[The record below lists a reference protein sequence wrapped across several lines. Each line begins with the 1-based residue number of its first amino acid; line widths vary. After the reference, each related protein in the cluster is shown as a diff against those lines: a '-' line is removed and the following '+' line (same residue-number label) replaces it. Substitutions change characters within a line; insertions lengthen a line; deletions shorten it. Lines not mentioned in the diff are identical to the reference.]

1 LVKIY
6 LESCNRF
13 LPLYKINQM
22 VKTGIKKKDK
32 NTEASI
38 LQVARKAFTQK
49 GLSGARMQDIADEAG
64 INKALV
70 HYYFESKEKLFGLI
84 FDQEFEKFFTSLAL
98 LISADLPLFEK
109 IEQIVSL
116 DIERLNQFPDMPL
129 FVINEVSRNPEIMAK
144 RLKHLQQKSVME
156 GFQKQIN
163 NEIKKGN
170 IRSISAE
177 QLLINIQSLSV
188 FPFIAKPMLKKV
200 LQKTEKDYQELIQV
214 RKKELAAFIINAIK
228 N

>member
-1 LVKIY
+1 MVKI
-6 LESCNRF
+6 SS
-13 LPLYKINQM
+13 
-22 VKTGIKKKDK
+22 KKKDK
-32 NTEASI
+32 TTEEAI

-84 FDQEFEKFFTSLAL
+84 FDQEFEKFFSSLAV

-116 DIERLNQFPDMPL
+116 DIERLSQFPDMPL

-144 RLKHLQQKSVME
+144 RLKQLQQKSVME

-163 NEIKKGN
+163 SEIKKGN
-170 IRSISAE
+170 IKSISAE

-200 LQKTEKDYQELIQV
+200 LQKTEKDYQKMIQV
-214 RKKELAAFIINAIK
+214 RKKELATFIINAIK

>member
-1 LVKIY
+1 MI
-6 LESCNRF
+6 F
-13 LPLYKINQM
+13 IFTKINQM
-22 VKTGIKKKDK
+22 VKSAIRKKDK
-32 NTEASI
+32 TTEEAI

-84 FDQEFEKFFTSLAL
+84 FDQEFEKFFSSLAV
-98 LISADLPLFEK
+98 LISADIPLFEK
-109 IEQIVSL
+109 IEQIVGL
-116 DIERLNQFPDMPL
+116 DIERLSLFPDMPL
-129 FVINEVSRNPEIMAK
+129 FVINEVSHNPEIMAK
-144 RLKHLQQKSVME
+144 RLKQLQQKSVLE

-163 NEIKKGN
+163 SEIKKGN
-170 IRSISAE
+170 IKNISAE

-200 LQKTEKDYQELIQV
+200 LQKTEKDYQEMIQV
-214 RKKELAAFIINAIK
+214 RKKELATFIINAIK